1 MSKKGIVHCRICKL
15 DIDRNIEIEDVDW
28 VMPSKNWFYH
38 KKCYDDWAIK
48 KNDVHSKADEEL
60 WFSALWDYLTK
71 DMKIGLD
78 YTKVKSQWDNFIKKG
93 KTPKGMY
100 FSIRYFYEVKNGDPA
115 KSENGIGIVP
125 YIYQEGCKYW
135 VDKEAKDKGICARI
149 EEQIKKSKER
159 EKIKIKQDKFK
170 KIKNFD
176 LSYISN
182 MEDI

>member
-15 DIDRNIEIEDVDW
+15 DIDRNVEIENVDW

-93 KTPKGMY
+93 NTPKGMY
-100 FSIRYFYEVKNGDPA
+100 FSIRYFYEVKKNPLPA
-115 KSENGIGIVP
+115 DTMTIGIVEW
-125 YIYQEGCKYW
+125 IYQDAYNYYYNLW
-135 VDKEAKDKGICARI
+135 HAQQLNKDKDIGSYIPQVKEVTISSPERK
-149 EEQIKKSKER
+149 IKKRKLFSFLDR
-159 EKIKIKQDKFK
+159 EDKK
-170 KIKNFD
+170 
-176 LSYISN
+176 
-182 MEDI
+182 

>member
-1 MSKKGIVHCRICKL
+1 
-15 DIDRNIEIEDVDW
+15 
-28 VMPSKNWFYH
+28 
-38 KKCYDDWAIK
+38 
-48 KNDVHSKADEEL
+48 
-60 WFSALWDYLTK
+60 
-71 DMKIGLD
+71 
-78 YTKVKSQWDNFIKKG
+78 
-93 KTPKGMY
+93 MY
-100 FSIRYFYEVKNGDPA
+100 FSIRYFYEVKNGDPT

-159 EKIKIKQDKFK
+159 EQIKIKQDKFK